1 MWCRKRCGRIWA
13 LMLLKNRSIFKKAEW
28 HQVKLVTPGYGLPKE
43 TEMALKI
50 NVGDILELKKQHPC
64 GGKTFEVMRA
74 GMDFRLKCLTCGTQV
89 WLERPKLEKRV
100 RKITP
105 AATGEGEQV

>member
-1 MWCRKRCGRIWA
+1 
-13 LMLLKNRSIFKKAEW
+13 
-28 HQVKLVTPGYGLPKE
+28 
-43 TEMALKI
+43 MALKI
-50 NVGDILELKKQHPC
+50 YVGDILELKKQHPC

-89 WLERPKLEKRV
+89 WLTRPNLEKRV

-105 AATGEGEQV
+105 AAKEEGEQA